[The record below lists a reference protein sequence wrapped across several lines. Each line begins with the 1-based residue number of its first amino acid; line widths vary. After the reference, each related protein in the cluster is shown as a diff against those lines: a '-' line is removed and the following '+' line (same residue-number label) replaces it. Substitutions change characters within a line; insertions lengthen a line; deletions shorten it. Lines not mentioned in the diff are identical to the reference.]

1 MVNFDNNFKQRMK
14 ERMARFSKLDEKG
27 DVFSRVGVTVTK
39 GDNLLSEAKPENQVY
54 TWTSDENGP
63 SPLAYFV
70 SSLAMCQ
77 MVHYGEHAASK
88 DLGIDDLKVSVEG
101 KFRVSR
107 PRSFSEITYFVDIR
121 SPERIEKIKEL
132 ASISASD
139 CYITNTLSRACQVT
153 GSLKINGNDAGE
165 IRIA

>member
-1 MVNFDNNFKQRMK
+1 MGID
-14 ERMARFSKLDEKG
+14 
-27 DVFSRVGVTVTK
+27 
-39 GDNLLSEAKPENQVY
+39 LSA
-54 TWTSDENGP
+54 W
-63 SPLAYFV
+63 
-70 SSLAMCQ
+70 CQ
-77 MVHYGEHAASK
+77 PFQVHYGEHAASK